1 MLEQYFVQPKTWDR
15 IRASWLG
22 RPIEDYVGWLSTQGY
37 SATTVRRHVTVLMR
51 FADHAGSCGAT
62 RPEEL
67 PDLVDAFVAHMERT
81 HQRRNR
87 KRAAPRWFT
96 AHVRVPVEQMLR
108 LLLPDLPS
116 VHRRRLPFPF
126 RDAVPGFLDH
136 LLQERGLQEATMSH
150 YAAHLRR
157 LERFLDRIGLADLG
171 HLSPTI
177 LSAFVV
183 ESGRDLGK
191 SAMHVLCSD
200 LRVFLRHLHRAG
212 LHERDLSGA
221 VEGPRVYRLSAV
233 PRSIPWPDIER
244 ALDHVDRRTPVGRRD
259 YAILLLLVVYG
270 LRAREVASLTLDAID
285 WERERLLVADRKAG
299 HNTAFPLAGVVA
311 EAAID
316 YLRHGRPKSPDRAL
330 FLCSIPPF
338 RPVRAALVSQLA
350 AKRLRRAGVEVH
362 RAGSHTFRHSCV
374 QRLVDA
380 RFPLKTIGDFIG
392 HRDPD
397 STEIYAKIDLEALR
411 ELALGEGEAV
421 L

>member
-22 RPIEDYVGWLSTQGY
+22 QPIEDYVGWLSTQGY

-51 FADHAGSCGAT
+51 FADHADSCGAT

-67 PDLVDAFVAHMERT
+67 PDLVDAFVAHMERKRR
-81 HQRRNR
+81 RRNA
-87 KRAAPRWFT
+87 KKAVPRWFT
-96 AHVRVPVEQMLR
+96 GQVRVPVEQMLR
-108 LLLPDLPS
+108 FLLPDLPS
-116 VHRRRLPFPF
+116 THRRPLPFPF
-126 RDAVPGFLDH
+126 RNAVPGFLDH
-136 LLQERGLQEATMSH
+136 LRHERGLQETTLSH
-150 YAAHLRR
+150 YGAHLRR
-157 LERFLDRIGLADLG
+157 LERFLDCIGLADLG

-200 LRVFLRHLHRAG
+200 LRVFLRHLHRTG
-212 LHERDLSGA
+212 LHGRDLSVA
-221 VEGPRVYRLSAV
+221 VDGPRVYRLSAV
-233 PRSIPWPDIER
+233 PRSIPWPEIER
-244 ALDHVDRRTPVGRRD
+244 VLERVDRRTPVGRRD

-285 WERERLLVADRKAG
+285 WDRERLLVADRKAG

-311 EAAID
+311 EAIID
-316 YLRHGRPKSPDRAL
+316 YLRHGRPDSSERAV
-330 FLCSIPPF
+330 FLCCSPPF
-338 RPVRAALVSQLA
+338 RPVRAALVSQQA
-350 AKRLRRAGVEVH
+350 AKRLREAGVEVH
-362 RAGSHTFRHSCV
+362 RPGSHTFRHSCV

-397 STEIYAKIDLEALR
+397 STEIYAKVDLEALR
-411 ELALGEGEAV
+411 ELALGDGEAV